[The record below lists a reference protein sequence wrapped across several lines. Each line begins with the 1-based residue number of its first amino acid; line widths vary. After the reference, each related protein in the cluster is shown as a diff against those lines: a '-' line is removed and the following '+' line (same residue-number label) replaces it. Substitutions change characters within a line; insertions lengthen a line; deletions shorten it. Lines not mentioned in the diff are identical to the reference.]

1 MKNQRKMGVILAYL
15 SQGIHIIA
23 GLIYTPIML
32 RLLGQS
38 EYGLYQLVSSV
49 VSYLGILNFGFSASY
64 IRFYSRSKAASDDEG
79 IAKLN
84 GMFMTI
90 FLCIS
95 LICLCCGSVMVANI
109 TMIFGDGLSITEYKT
124 ARMLMLLMVF
134 NMALSFPN
142 SVLESIV
149 MAHERFI
156 FQKLLSLFQNLF
168 SPFITLPLL
177 LAGYGSVAMVL
188 VSTIL
193 MVGKVL
199 LNLWFC
205 KNKLYTKFIFRDFN
219 FSLLKEMWIFTF
231 YIFINMIID
240 QINWN
245 LDKILL
251 GRIAGTIAVAVY
263 GVGGQLNSLY
273 ISVSTTISSVFAP
286 KVNRIVSMNDD
297 NKELTRLFIKIGRI
311 QYIVMALVLTG
322 FIFFGEFF
330 IQMWAGEGYEASY
343 RIALLLIIPVTI
355 PSIQNIGIE
364 IQRAKNMHKARSIVY
379 LCIAMINVL
388 ISIPC
393 IFVWKEEGAAF
404 GTAVSLFLGNGIF
417 MNWYYHK
424 KIGIDIILFW
434 KNIIR
439 LSCGLIIPIV
449 IGGIVKNYIYMN
461 NIMEYISYIAV
472 YTIVYGISMFKLGMN
487 EEEKQLILKPIH
499 LIFKR

>member
-1 MKNQRKMGVILAYL
+1 MLIN
-15 SQGIHIIA
+15 
-23 GLIYTPIML
+23 LIYTPVMIQI
-32 RLLGQS
+32 LGQS
-38 EYGLYQLVSSV
+38 EYGLYTLVGSV
-49 VSYLGILNFGFSASY
+49 VSYLSLFSLGFSGAY
-64 IRFYSRSKAASDDEG
+64 LRFYSRYANKNDKVG
-79 IAKLN
+79 IARLN
-84 GMFMTI
+84 GMFLVLFMVMSITAFVCGMVLSCFTGPI
-90 FLCIS
+90 FGSNLTLEELEKAEILMRFLVVNIAFTFPS
-95 LICLCCGSVMVANI
+95 SVM
-109 TMIFGDGLSITEYKT
+109 DSIISSQEQ
-124 ARMLMLLMVF
+124 F
-134 NMALSFPN
+134 
-142 SVLESIV
+142 
-149 MAHERFI
+149 
-156 FQKLLSLFQNLF
+156 LFQRIVTLVGIICN
-168 SPFITLPLL
+168 PFICLPLL
-177 LAGYGSVAMVL
+177 FLGYGSVAVVAVTTL
-188 VSTIL
+188 IT
-193 MVGKVL
+193 
-199 LNLWFC
+199 FT
-205 KNKLYTKFIFRDFN
+205 KLFVNSWYCLKKLHIQFDFHHFN
-219 FSLLKEMWIFTF
+219 WGLLKEMAGFSF
-231 YIFINMIID
+231 FLFLNMIID

-311 QYIVMALVLTG
+311 QYIVMALILTG

-424 KIGIDIILFW
+424 KIGIDIISFW

-461 NIMEYISYIAV
+461 NIMEYI
-472 YTIVYGISMFKLGMN
+472 ISIYFSILFFN
-487 EEEKQLILKPIH
+487 LLFIFIILKFNPC
-499 LIFKR
+499 LNCSCCECDFSYF